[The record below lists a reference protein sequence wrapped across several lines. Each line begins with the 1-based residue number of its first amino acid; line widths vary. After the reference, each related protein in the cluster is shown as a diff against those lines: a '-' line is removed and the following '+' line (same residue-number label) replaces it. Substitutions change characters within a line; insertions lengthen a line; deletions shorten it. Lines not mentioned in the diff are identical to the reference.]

1 MVVTSVTA
9 FTLDDTEESMK
20 ASVGIAERRKVGGVD
35 LER

>member
-9 FTLDDTEESMK
+9 FTLGDPEEGTK
-20 ASVGIAERRKVGGVD
+20 PSVGIAERRKVGGFD